1 MKKALYAA
9 AAALAMTAASCS
21 HTDGWQVSGTVADAD
36 GSRMA
41 LEGYNNGLWYV
52 IDSLDVRDGGKFDYR
67 AAEPAP
73 YPEIM
78 RISLD
83 GRSIY
88 FPVDSIDH
96 VTIATTAAGFGT
108 SYTVEGSDDAD
119 RVRRIDSI
127 INASVASRGAA
138 ATRTDEQLKRS
149 LLTVALDAPTV
160 MASYYL
166 VNKSVDGK
174 PLFDLSDRNDLR
186 YFGAVAQRF
195 HTERADDPR
204 AAYLE
209 QVFMNA
215 QRASRPGTT
224 TEIEVP
230 ETALFDIVRQ
240 DERGTKHSLAELAK
254 KGGVIVL
261 SFTAYG
267 AETSPAYNVAL
278 NTIYE
283 KYHTAGLEIYQIS
296 FDADETTWKQTAG
309 NLPWITVWNSTT
321 DSKQPLIDYNVGAV
335 PQTFI
340 IDRSG
345 SLVARVTD
353 PSRLDAEV
361 SKVM

>member
-1 MKKALYAA
+1 MVL
-9 AAALAMTAASCS
+9 TAASCS
-21 HTDGWQVSGTVADAD
+21 HSDGWQLSGTVADAD

-52 IDSLDVRDGGKFDYR
+52 IDSLDVRDGGRFDYR

-88 FPVDSIDH
+88 FPVDSVDH
-96 VTIATTAAGFGT
+96 VKIATTAAGFGT

-127 INASVASRGAA
+127 INASVAARGAA
-138 ATRTDEQLKRS
+138 VTRTDEQLKRS

-174 PLFDLSDRNDLR
+174 PLFDLTNRSDLR

-195 HTERADDPR
+195 RTERADDPR
-204 AAYLE
+204 SEYLA
-209 QVFMNA
+209 QVYVAA
-215 QRASRPGTT
+215 QRASRPAKTAS
-224 TEIEVP
+224 IEVP

-240 DERGTKHSLAELAK
+240 DERGTSHSLADLAK
-254 KGGVIVL
+254 KGGVVVL

-278 NTIYE
+278 NSVYQ
-283 KYHTAGLEIYQIS
+283 KYHNAGLEIYQIS
-296 FDADETTWKQTAG
+296 FDADETTWRQTAA

-321 DSKQPLIDYNVGAV
+321 DGNQPLIDYNVGAV

-340 IDRSG
+340 IDRTG

-353 PSRLDAEV
+353 PSRLDAEIA
-361 SKVM
+361 KVM